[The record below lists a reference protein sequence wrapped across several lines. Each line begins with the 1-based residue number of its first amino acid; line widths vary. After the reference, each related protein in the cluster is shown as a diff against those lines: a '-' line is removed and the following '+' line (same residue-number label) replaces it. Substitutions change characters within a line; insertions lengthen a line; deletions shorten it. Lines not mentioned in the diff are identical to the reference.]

1 MKRRQFAI
9 AAASTTAV
17 LGTGLYTLTSASSVA
32 QPVVGKAG
40 TDYVVLDNAA
50 PYEPVAG
57 KVEVVEFFGYWCPH
71 CNAFEPELETWLKR
85 LPSNV
90 SFKRVPVA
98 FNQVHEPLQK
108 LYYALESLGRVGDM
122 QRKVF
127 TAIHADKI
135 NLNSHDAIVS

>member
-17 LGTGLYTLTSASSVA
+17 LGTGLYTLTSTSSVA

-127 TAIHADKI
+127 NQPQLPRRHCGLGGEARD
-135 NLNSHDAIVS
+135 